1 MKHLDE
7 GTLQALA
14 DGELPQGERRAA
26 EAHLAACG
34 ACAAELA
41 SLRSDRSVLSAALA
55 RADVTPP
62 TAAAQMSLRRRR
74 AAAGPW
80 AGEARRA
87 LLRAAVLVLALG
99 GVAAA
104 AVPGWPL
111 REMIERAVAPAPP
124 AAAPG
129 LAPAP
134 AMAAPVPAPAPAA
147 GISILPDDGEVR
159 VVLNGAA
166 AGLRVHTRVSGG
178 ELVEV
183 SAAGAAAGARFRTG
197 PGRIEVLDAGAGEV
211 RIALPRGARAAVV
224 EVDGRVYVAKE
235 GERLRVMGPAA
246 RSATAQETEFRVQD

>member
-14 DGELPQGERRAA
+14 DGELPQGGRRAA
-26 EAHLAACG
+26 EAHLATCG
-34 ACAAELA
+34 TCAAELA
-41 SLRSDRSVLSAALA
+41 GMRADRSLLSAALA
-55 RADVTPP
+55 RADVPPP

-74 AAAGPW
+74 AAAGQW

-111 REMIERAVAPAPP
+111 RVLIERAVAPASP
-124 AAAPG
+124 APAPK
-129 LAPAP
+129 LAPATP
-134 AMAAPVPAPAPAA
+134 APEPVAPAPAA
-147 GISILPDDGEVR
+147 GISILPDGGAVR

-166 AGLRVHTRVSGG
+166 PGLRVHTRVTDG

-211 RIALPRGARAAVV
+211 RIALPRAARAAVV

-246 RSATAQETEFRVQD
+246 RSATAHETEFRVQD

>member
-14 DGELPQGERRAA
+14 DGELPAAERRAA
-26 EAHLAACG
+26 EAHLAGCG
-34 ACAAELA
+34 ACAGELA
-41 SLRSDRSVLSAALA
+41 GLRADHSTLAAALA
-55 RADVTPP
+55 RVDVAPP

-74 AAAGPW
+74 AAAASAWG
-80 AGEARRA
+80 GEARRA

-104 AVPGWPL
+104 AVPGSPL
-111 REMIERAVAPAPP
+111 RVLIERAVAPVPVEAPKPVPAPP
-124 AAAPG
+124 VSHA
-129 LAPAP
+129 
-134 AMAAPVPAPAPAA
+134 PAPAPAA
-147 GISILPDDGEVR
+147 GISILPDGGAVR

-166 AGLRVHTRVSGG
+166 AGLRVHARVSDGD
-178 ELVEV
+178 LVEV

-211 RIALPRGARAAVV
+211 RIALPRSARAAVV

-235 GERLRVMGPAA
+235 GERLRVMGPVA
-246 RSATAQETEFRVQD
+246 RSATARETEFRVQD